1 MLRFL
6 LPAHRQ
12 AAKLI
17 LLSVDKSC
25 PFMKTCNVIPAK
37 AGIQSFAAPWMP
49 RHTREGGDCAGMTI
63 LAAVMIN
70 SRLDSST
77 LSCGATQL
85 ISIPQNSHFVLGK
98 ANLSPGVIHPAR

>member
-1 MLRFL
+1 MLGFL

-37 AGIQSFAAPWMP
+37 AGIQSFAAPGMP
-49 RHTREGGDCAGMTI
+49 AQAGMTI